1 MAMVNAQTRQGHD
14 VPIPPRGNLDF
25 AESARFCER
34 RDPADVHDDAARARG
49 LAVAE
54 AWRSDLAIAEA
65 ER

>member
-1 MAMVNAQTRQGHD
+1 M
-14 VPIPPRGNLDF
+14 PIDPDRGK
-25 AESARFCER
+25 SRFCRKRRFFER

-65 ER
+65 DR

>member
-1 MAMVNAQTRQGHD
+1 MPGLVAG
-14 VPIPPRGNLDF
+14 GSELDLLPTEDEED
-25 AESARFCER
+25 ADER
-34 RDPADVHDDAARARG
+34 RAPADVHDDAARARG